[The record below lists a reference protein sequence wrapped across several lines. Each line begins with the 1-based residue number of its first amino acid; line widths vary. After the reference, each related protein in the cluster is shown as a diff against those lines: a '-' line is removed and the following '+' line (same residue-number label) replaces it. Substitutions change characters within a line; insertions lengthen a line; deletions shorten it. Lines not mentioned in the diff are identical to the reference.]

1 MSGAVCFAIFR
12 KEIEDKAILV
22 EERNLSVAWA
32 KVFLTVL
39 KANEVSPVVVVI
51 RDISD
56 TGPEEIPE
64 IRGALDDLLEG
75 DRKGLSCNTVANTIF
90 PSIWNPRA
98 DRQELYDRYNRILP
112 KLRKHQRNRYGLY
125 FQRLTSYSADKEGK
139 GGFNQLEH
147 IIQTWN
153 KGNHRRTALQAGLFD
168 PRNDHT
174 DQPIRGFPCLQQVA
188 FAPSQAGGLSVTGFY
203 ATQYVVERAY
213 GNYLGLCRLGK
224 FMAHEMGL
232 RFDQMVCIATPV
244 KLERPKYSVKS
255 LAARVGNA
263 LAILEDAGS
272 DG

>member
-1 MSGAVCFAIFR
+1 M
-12 KEIEDKAILV
+12 LV
-22 EERNLSVAWA
+22 EERNLSAAWA

-51 RDISD
+51 RNISD

-64 IRGALDDLLEG
+64 IRHALDDLLEG
-75 DRKGLSCNTVANTIF
+75 DGKGLSCNTVANTIF

-112 KLRKHQRNRYGLY
+112 KLRKHQRHRYGLY
-125 FQRLTSYSADKEGK
+125 FQRLTSFGADEDDNCGV
-139 GGFNQLEH
+139 NQLER
-147 IIQTWN
+147 IIETWHR
-153 KGNHRRTALQAGLFD
+153 GNHRRTALQAGLFD
-168 PRNDHT
+168 PHQDHT
-174 DQPIRGFPCLQQVA
+174 DQRLRGFPCLQQVS
-188 FAPSQAGGLSVTGFY
+188 FAPCGDGGLSITGFY
-203 ATQYVVERAY
+203 ATQYLVERAY
-213 GNYLGLCRLGK
+213 GNYLGLCRLGR

-255 LAARVGNA
+255 LAERVRNA
-263 LAILEDAGS
+263 LAIFEDAGS

>member
-1 MSGAVCFAIFR
+1 M
-12 KEIEDKAILV
+12 
-22 EERNLSVAWA
+22 SVAWA

-39 KANEVSPVVVVI
+39 KANEISPVVVVI

-75 DRKGLSCNTVANTIF
+75 DGKGLSCNTVANTIF

-98 DRQELYDRYNRILP
+98 VRQELYDRYTHILP
-112 KLRKHQRNRYGLY
+112 MLRKHQRNKYGLY
-125 FQRLTSYSADKEGK
+125 FQRLISYGSDKNGN
-139 GGFNQLEH
+139 GGVNQLEH

-153 KGNHRRTALQAGLFD
+153 GGNHRRTALQAGLFD
-168 PRNDHT
+168 PRKDHT
-174 DQPIRGFPCLQQVA
+174 NQRIRGFPCLQQVA

-203 ATQYVVERAY
+203 ATQYLVERAY
-213 GNYLGLCRLGK
+213 GNYLGLCRLGR

-244 KLERPKYSVKS
+244 KLERPKDSVKS
-255 LAARVGNA
+255 LAERVGNA
-263 LAILEDAGS
+263 LAKFEDAGS